1 MFYVDLFEF
10 PQQAMINIWVYSDYV
25 YFVVVLEFYQQNTNN
40 KMKKNNVKH
49 LASISTQTIWIGKQQ
64 FFFWIRKT
72 ISSYWVTVAFIPPII
87 KREHFWTFY
96 FSESTIAGI

>member
-10 PQQAMINIWVYSDYV
+10 PQQAMINIWVYSYYV

-49 LASISTQTIWIGKQQ
+49 LATISTQTIWIGKQQ
-64 FFFWIRKT
+64 F
-72 ISSYWVTVAFIPPII
+72 
-87 KREHFWTFY
+87 Y
-96 FSESTIAGI
+96 FSG